1 MSNEGTPK
9 PGRRVLPDDAAKLV
23 ESLRAKL
30 VGKIDTSMATNVPLA
45 CRLMGAQTP
54 GLSLDDRLT
63 GEMEV
68 YLYFENLNEVRQ
80 STIAN
85 LEAYLSTKEPWED
98 YDICVFDDRFKW
110 FIGVTHNDA
119 IIAIGIDYLVGD

>member
-9 PGRRVLPDDAAKLV
+9 PDCTVAPDVAVRLV
-23 ESLRAKL
+23 ETLRAKL
-30 VGKIDTSMATNVPLA
+30 VGKLDTSMERNVPLA

-54 GLSLDDRLT
+54 GLSLDYRLN

-68 YLYFENLNEVRQ
+68 YLYFENLDEVRK
-80 STIAN
+80 STIAS
-85 LEAYLSTKEPWED
+85 LEVYLSAKKPWED
-98 YDICVFDDRFKW
+98 YDICVFDDKFKW

-119 IIAIGIDYLVGD
+119 ITTIGLDHLFA

>member
-9 PGRRVLPDDAAKLV
+9 PGRTVPPDDAARLV
-23 ESLRAKL
+23 ETLRTKL
-30 VGKIDTSMATNVPLA
+30 VGKIDTSMAANVPLA
-45 CRLMGAQTP
+45 CRFMGAQTP
-54 GLSLDDRLT
+54 GLSLNARLN

-68 YLYFENLNEVRQ
+68 FLYFENLNEVRK
-80 STIAN
+80 STIAS
-85 LEAYLSTKEPWED
+85 LAAYLSVKEPWED

-119 IIAIGIDYLVGD
+119 IIAIGIENLVGD